1 MEARTIENI
10 KTEEFRNLYDLLD
23 EKEKEQENYY
33 PEFDDQAWPLC
44 QLKNRPLMTK
54 PTKKTAKIN
63 KSEKPLNGALI
74 DDLLDSGV
82 FNSPVQEVFSPELQK
97 LLEQF

>member
-33 PEFDDQAWPLC
+33 PEFDDQA
-44 QLKNRPLMTK
+44 
-54 PTKKTAKIN
+54 
-63 KSEKPLNGALI
+63 
-74 DDLLDSGV
+74 
-82 FNSPVQEVFSPELQK
+82 
-97 LLEQF
+97 